1 MRNGPIQTAEQ
12 EKERS
17 LKICNHM
24 RRNYASPLS
33 KPTEVAF
40 ESALLVGTVEL
51 LLQVDPLRNMS
62 STDAYDGEAGSD
74 TYFEF

>member
-1 MRNGPIQTAEQ
+1 
-12 EKERS
+12 
-17 LKICNHM
+17 M